1 MHTEE
6 KTDMAK
12 QLVSVG
18 NFAKASK
25 NTHTKLYKGENKLKI
40 TDPKR

>member
-12 QLVSVG
+12 QLVSFG
-18 NFAKASK
+18 NFAKASN
-25 NTHTKLYKGENKLKI
+25 NTLAKLYKGEYKLKI